1 MAGFY
6 LPQEESERWKI
17 VQRLKREF
25 NTFVP
30 GWQLL
35 DVSHLRDILAAQV
48 QEARPAAPRPEAK
61 LPREQVIIGLRD
73 FRDFNQARREGRRR
87 LY

>member
-1 MAGFY
+1 MPQMW
-6 LPQEESERWKI
+6 LPQEEGERRQI
-17 VQRLKREF
+17 VRRLKQEF

-48 QEARPAAPRPEAK
+48 QEARPAPPRPQGK